1 MEKELVNVEMDDL
14 SATLN
19 RQHTD
24 LVAEELDYEQELVP
38 REEDTPEVE
47 EDDEIA
53 IEGTNKGT
61 DPVALYLREI
71 GTVSLLKKEQ
81 EAVLGMQMEEGQ
93 KQFIETVLSSPIAM
107 GFTLEL
113 GNKVKRNELHP
124 KDLLM
129 DTEEGEESSD
139 ERAER
144 KRFLTGILRLRTLNQ
159 RHCQIQSELKRKGIS
174 KKRKGHLEKRIL
186 KMTQEIIETLKD
198 LRLAKSQVD
207 EIAARLKRAYGLI
220 TDLEQK
226 IGPTRHKKERQVIL
240 TRLREIEVK
249 MGQSSEEI
257 KQQFHSII
265 EAENKT
271 KAAIH
276 KLVEA
281 NLRLVVSLAKK
292 YSNRGLQLLDLIQEG
307 NLGLMRAA
315 EKFDYR
321 LGFRF
326 STYAGWWIRQAMTRG
341 IIDTGTTIR
350 TPTHLIESRNKMMRT
365 YGSLY
370 LRLERE
376 PLPEEVAAEA
386 GFSHNEIKKLMNIA
400 KEPVSLDT
408 PVGVEG
414 DSRLGD
420 FIEDQHIPDPFEETM
435 KKNLTLEVKKVLAT
449 LPPREEMVLRFRF
462 GIGEV
467 RDYTLEELGGRF
479 SITRERIRQI
489 EQKALRKLRTPNIKS
504 RTEENLGI
512 EKISV

>member
-1 MEKELVNVEMDDL
+1 MIEEMNEF
-14 SATLN
+14 SATLKG
-19 RQHTD
+19 QHPD
-24 LVAEELDYEQELVP
+24 LLVEELDDEQELVP
-38 REEDTPEVE
+38 REKDTPEVE
-47 EDDEIA
+47 EDDEVA
-53 IEGTNKGT
+53 IEGRNKGT
-61 DPVALYLREI
+61 DPVALYLRDI

-81 EAVLGMQMEEGQ
+81 EAVLGTQMEEGQ
-93 KQFIETVLSSPIAM
+93 NQFIETVLSSPMAM

-113 GNKVKRNELHP
+113 GNQVKRKELHP

-129 DTEEGEESSD
+129 DTENGEEPSD
-139 ERAER
+139 ESAER
-144 KRFLTGILRLRTLNQ
+144 KRFLTGIVRLRTLNQ

-174 KKRKGHLEKRIL
+174 KKRKGHLEKQIL
-186 KMTQEIIETLKD
+186 KKTREIIETLKD
-198 LRLAKSQVD
+198 FRLSKSQVD
-207 EIAARLKRAYGLI
+207 KIAERLKQAYGLI
-220 TDLEQK
+220 NDLEQK
-226 IGPTRHKKERQVIL
+226 IGLTPSRKERQVVL
-240 TRLREIEVK
+240 AQLREIEVE

-257 KQQFHSII
+257 EQQFHSII

-271 KAAIH
+271 RAATH

-341 IIDTGTTIR
+341 IIDSGTTIR

-365 YGSLY
+365 YGSLH
-370 LRLERE
+370 LKLDRE

-386 GFSHNEIKKLMNIA
+386 GFSQNEIKKLMNIA

-408 PVGVEG
+408 PVGFEG
-414 DSRLGD
+414 ESRLGD
-420 FIEDQHIPDPFEETM
+420 FIEDQQIPDPFEETT

-462 GIGEV
+462 GIGEL
-467 RDYTLEELGGRF
+467 RDYTLEELGTRF

-489 EQKALRKLRTPNIKS
+489 EQKALRKLRTPNIRSKTQDTS
-504 RTEENLGI
+504 GMEE
-512 EKISV
+512 ISV